1 MQLTVRPAADSDE
14 PALTALDRESMSS
27 PIVSPA
33 EYREH
38 PFFAGTQ
45 PEDVLVA
52 TIDETV
58 VGYAMLKQ
66 PLPIPSNGHVL
77 MLNGMGVATS
87 ARGQGVG
94 ARLLAAVDQHAAE
107 RGATRVTLRVLGVNA
122 PARALYE
129 RAGYRVEGVLEGEFL
144 LPVGPGGAVVPVDDV
159 LMAKTVGRGSEQS
172 V

>member
-1 MQLTVRPAADSDE
+1 MQLTVRPAAASDE

-27 PIVSPA
+27 PYVSPGT
-33 EYREH
+33 YKEH
-38 PFFAGTQ
+38 PFFTGTQ

-52 TIDETV
+52 TLDEAV
-58 VGYAMLKQ
+58 VGYAQLKP
-66 PLPIPSNGHVL
+66 PLPLPSNAHVL
-77 MLNGMGVATS
+77 MLNGLGVATS

-94 ARLLAAVDQHAAE
+94 ARLLEAVEVYAAE

-129 RAGYRVEGVLEGEFL
+129 RAGYRVEGVQVGEFR
-144 LPVGPGGAVVPVDDV
+144 LPIGPDGTVVPVDDV
-159 LMAKTVGRGSEQS
+159 LMAKTVGPGQAPN